1 MSTPFFL
8 LFCSILL
15 ALMVGLRRASR
26 TFPNAD
32 LLLEAMRANLEGG
45 SDSGG
50 RDP

>member
-1 MSTPFFL
+1 
-8 LFCSILL
+8 
-15 ALMVGLRRASR
+15 MVGLRRASR
-26 TFPNAD
+26 TLPNAD